1 MIFEITGSAP
11 STATTAVVGTAVA
24 GLVKYSRFR
33 VTAQFAGNTGGALNV
48 YLQRYDGGRDI
59 WIDWVSFPQKAA
71 AAASN
76 IQTLDAGQ
84 DVNDIFVVGSGTSPT
99 LTADS
104 FTGGHPGNSVR
115 CIAVSGAST
124 SAGATVNISIEAL
137 H

>member
-11 STATTAVVGTAVA
+11 STATTAVVGDAVS
-24 GLVKYSRFR
+24 GLDKYSIVR

-48 YLQRYDGGRDI
+48 YLQRYDRGRDI
-59 WIDWVSFPQKAA
+59 WIDWVSFPQKAS

-76 IQTLDAGQ
+76 IQTLNASQ
-84 DVNDIFVVGSGTSPT
+84 EINDIFVVGSGTTPA
-99 LTADS
+99 LTADT

-115 CIAVSGAST
+115 CVAVSGAST
-124 SAGATVNISIEAL
+124 SAGATINISIEAL